1 MKLKKLEI
9 NGYKNLGQNTV
20 FNFENCTNYVAL
32 IGLNGSGKSNIL
44 EAVSKIIHGYHYKK
58 AIISL
63 AEGGFDFLLEYEKDG
78 KTIRLQNNQLFVN
91 NRLRKQS
98 IEQFLPS
105 QVIACYSGEELRL
118 WEDIFAQP
126 YLQYFNKIKL
136 NYLAQKLRFLYINK
150 FSWEIA
156 LLTLLCHSGSEDFIK
171 NLLGI
176 ADLQDVNISFNF
188 SDVYEHRKA
197 KYSVADTTEFIV
209 PQLTDRLKAE
219 QEFYPATIVE
229 NENDQILPDEERLP
243 KEFENQ
249 FLKLSEIKGIGLGN
263 LQSDI
268 QNIEWCRKLFD
279 FLFLATMPIKKK
291 LITKVKIEFNN
302 KDVRK
307 LSEGEKKL
315 ILIKC
320 ISSILADDNSIVLY
334 DEPDV
339 SLHISRKK
347 EIKNLI
353 ETNSHFTMLTTHSPK
368 LIKELEEKNVFIVN
382 NNATGVEVLN
392 TDIIRN
398 IEHIT
403 DNEFSITDATLAIG
417 SKKPLLLVE
426 GKGDVDYINKA
437 IDILNQKAE
446 IDIDILPFG
455 GAANASDF
463 LKELS
468 KSIPQ
473 NKEIIILFDRDDAG
487 KDGMK
492 SCINF
497 SGGKANENTYRKNNY
512 IFLMLPKIANHNDFD
527 FLIEDYFS
535 IAKKNNVATQ
545 FINNANGVFN
555 KFPKDLKQ
563 KIKDELSKSV
573 NLYVRQDL
581 EGFQTLLDKLK
592 RIINKQENFSL
603 EEI

>member
-44 EAVSKIIHGYHYKK
+44 EAVSKIIHSYHYKQLIPDPGK
-58 AIISL
+58 
-63 AEGGFDFLLEYEKDG
+63 GGFNFLLEYEKDG

-91 NRLRKQS
+91 NRLRKRG
-98 IEQFLPS
+98 IEQFLAS

-126 YLQYFNKIKL
+126 YLRYFNKVKM

-176 ADLQDVNISFNF
+176 TDLQDVNISFNF
-188 SDVYEHRKA
+188 SDGYELKKV
-197 KYSVADTTEFIV
+197 KYSVAETSEFTI
-209 PQLTDRLKAE
+209 PQFTDRIKSE
-219 QEFYPATIVE
+219 QEADPKQILKISQIASIDLGNIQ
-229 NENDQILPDEERLP
+229 NEN
-243 KEFENQ
+243 
-249 FLKLSEIKGIGLGN
+249 
-263 LQSDI
+263 
-268 QNIEWCRKLFD
+268 QNNEWCRKLFD
-279 FLFLATMPIKKK
+279 FLFLATMPINKK

-320 ISSILADDNSIVLY
+320 ISSILADDSSIVLY

-382 NNATGVEVLN
+382 NNAASVEVLT
-392 TDIIRN
+392 TDTIRN
-398 IEHIT
+398 IEHLT

-426 GKGDVDYINKA
+426 GKGDVNYINKA
-437 IDILNQKAE
+437 IDILNQRAE

-455 GAANASDF
+455 GAANANDF

-468 KSIPQ
+468 KSIPH

-497 SGGKANENTYRKNNY
+497 SGGKANDKTYRKNNY
-512 IFLMLPKIANHNDFD
+512 FFLMLPKIANHNDLD

-535 IAKKNNVATQ
+535 IAKKNDVATQ

-563 KIKDELSKSV
+563 KVKDELSKPS
-573 NLYVRQDL
+573 NSYVSQDL

-592 RIINKQENFSL
+592 KIINKQENFSS